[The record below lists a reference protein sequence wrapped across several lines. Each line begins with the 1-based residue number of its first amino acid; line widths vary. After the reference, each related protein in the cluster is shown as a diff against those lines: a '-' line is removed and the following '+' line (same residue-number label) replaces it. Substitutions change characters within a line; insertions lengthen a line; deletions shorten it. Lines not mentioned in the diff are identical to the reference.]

1 MDVFKVILIVQL
13 FYAVAITFL
22 VYSMPVDS
30 LQYVTGFSDI
40 TGDISLEGVAS
51 DVQDSVHAQTEIPVV
66 ELGALVFYSGNIL
79 IDLLLNFTFAIPQ
92 MLMMVVN
99 GVAMLFSIDSNL
111 LNTLQLFISVLVVI
125 MYSIGLIQLITGVR
139 SGRLIA

>member
-1 MDVFKVILIVQL
+1 MNVFKVILIVQL

-51 DVQDSVHAQTEIPVV
+51 DVQDSVQAQTEIPVV

-92 MLMMVVN
+92 MLIMVVN

>member
-51 DVQDSVHAQTEIPVV
+51 DVQDSVQAQTEIPVV